1 MDFTHIKEHSHS
13 IIDVESELSRE
24 FVIEQAKQSNWYFIY
39 LLSKSVAREVSILVD
54 ANDHYWVDWGTIG
67 SVKLSP
73 PTGSVLPFKLW
84 VHTHPSNTAY
94 WSITDRNS
102 LDMAKGILEEALVLG
117 EDGLLSTALQPI
129 TSNTVDDI
137 NSNLQWTE
145 EEVTS
150 WFDYYC
156 NDMPEFRDVVYNINF
171 ASIWKGKIERRD
183 RYHFGNDTFDPAG
196 YKSKFG

>member
-1 MDFTHIKEHSHS
+1 MDFTYIKEHSQS
-13 IIDVESELSRE
+13 IIDVESESSRE
-24 FVIEQAKQSNWYFIY
+24 FVIEQAKQGNWYFIY
-39 LLSKSVAREVSILVD
+39 LLSERVAREVSILVD
-54 ANDHYWVDWGTIG
+54 ANDNYWVDWGTIG

-117 EDGLLSTALQPI
+117 ENGLLSTTLQPI
-129 TSNTVDDI
+129 TSSTVDNV

-156 NDMPEFRDVVYNINF
+156 NDMPEFRDVVYDINF
-171 ASIWKGKIERRD
+171 ASTWKGKIVYRD
-183 RYHFGNDTFDPAG
+183 HFGSDTFDQAG

>member
-1 MDFTHIKEHSHS
+1 MDFTYIKEHSQS
-13 IIDVESELSRE
+13 IIDVESESSIE
-24 FVIEQAKQSNWYFIY
+24 FVIEHAKQGNWYFIY
-39 LLSKSVAREVSILVD
+39 LLSERVAREVSILVD
-54 ANDHYWVDWGTIG
+54 ANDNYWVDWGTIG
-67 SVKLSP
+67 RVKLSP

-102 LDMAKGILEEALVLG
+102 LEIAKGILEKALVLG
-117 EDGLLSTALQPI
+117 GNGLLSTVLQPI
-129 TSNTVDDI
+129 TSTTVDNI

-145 EEVTS
+145 EEVTN

-156 NDMPEFRDVVYNINF
+156 KDISEFRDVVYDIDF

-183 RYHFGNDTFDPAG
+183 NYHFGNDTFDPAA

>member
-39 LLSKSVAREVSILVD
+39 LLSKSAAREVSILVD

-117 EDGLLSTALQPI
+117 ENGLLSTTLQPI
-129 TSNTVDDI
+129 TSSTVD
-137 NSNLQWTE
+137 NVNPNLQWTE

-156 NDMPEFRDVVYNINF
+156 NDMPEFRYVIYHPEF
-171 ASIWKGKIERRD
+171 LSKWRR
-183 RYHFGNDTFDPAG
+183 GI
-196 YKSKFG
+196 KFSDDFN